1 MSRASEA
8 IVQLRRAWR
17 QRVSARRAM
26 AELAACP
33 AQELRRTAADLAL
46 SSTDLR
52 RLSRTRPGRTQL
64 MPQRLQQLGLD
75 PGFVRETEPETFRDL
90 ARVCATCTA
99 WRRCKGDLARGDV
112 QAGMD
117 VYCLNS
123 ATIDRLTVGVH
134 GRK

>member
-1 MSRASEA
+1 
-8 IVQLRRAWR
+8 
-17 QRVSARRAM
+17 M

-33 AQELRRTAADLAL
+33 AQELHRTAADLGL

-52 RLSRTRPGRTQL
+52 RLSRTHPGRTQL
-64 MPQRLQQLGLD
+64 MPQRLRQLGLD
-75 PGFVRETEPETFRDL
+75 PEFVREAEPETYRDL

-99 WRRCKGDLARGDV
+99 WRRCKRDLARDDA
-112 QAGMD
+112 QAGME

-123 ATIDRLTVGVH
+123 ATIDRLTLEPQ